1 MEDKFKHNLPK
12 GMGKIE
18 EAKPAVK
25 TTPIAPFRE
34 PSGQM
39 PAPEAV
45 PVVVEKPD
53 PKPTPRQANQKT
65 KINGITF
72 IAAHKKFHAEFTQS
86 GRTLNVGLFDTLELA
101 EKALNKEK
109 SAYNM

>member
-18 EAKPAVK
+18 DKPKAAVP
-25 TTPIAPFRE
+25 PIVPAPG

-39 PAPEAV
+39 PAPEVAAA
-45 PVVVEKPD
+45 VVEKPD
-53 PKPTPRQANQKT
+53 PKAKPRAPNEKT
-65 KINGITF
+65 AVKGITF
-72 IAAHKKFHAEFTQS
+72 IPAYKKYHAEFAQG
-86 GRTLNVGLFDTLELA
+86 GRTLNVGIFDTLELA

-109 SAYNM
+109 SAYNL